1 MANILHV
8 TQWWSYNS
16 ITVLLKIDI
25 RRTIIVS
32 HFLISP
38 FLLMPISRVPLAVA
52 SNLVQANIHNG
63 SVLNYPGRLVAHR
76 SNRNQGSRSNGTR
89 SSSTANE
96 SSTVVEDI
104 STVTA
109 LQQQIISTVAA
120 AEMGRKGAVTGE
132 DVILVDQQIQ
142 LQSEDATE
150 MDVTGLGAGGDSDQR
165 LLLGSSNGSGAMK
178 EGSVGRKTCSKQKK
192 IFIKAGNDQSAI
204 VHSKE
209 KPMVTIVNIGGGM
222 DGTEMR
228 NVDGGEQKEGEEEDA
243 IDILAHL

>member
-1 MANILHV
+1 M
-8 TQWWSYNS
+8 
-16 ITVLLKIDI
+16 
-25 RRTIIVS
+25 
-32 HFLISP
+32 
-38 FLLMPISRVPLAVA
+38 
-52 SNLVQANIHNG
+52 
-63 SVLNYPGRLVAHR
+63 AHR

-120 AEMGRKGAVTGE
+120 VEMGRKGAVTGE

-165 LLLGSSNGSGAMK
+165 LLLGSSNGSGALK
-178 EGSVGRKTCSKQKK
+178 EGSVGRKTGSKQKK

-204 VHSKE
+204 VHSGGGRKE

-228 NVDGGEQKEGEEEDA
+228 NVDGGEGKEGDKSEEEDA